1 MKAAKYILG
10 ALWAVAFVLG
20 LIGIYQRL
28 TNGHMLAGYGSYVVW
43 GLWVAA
49 YAYFVGLSA
58 GSFLFAAL
66 ANVLNL
72 QELKPLTRP
81 ALWTS
86 FVSIAVAMIGVVL
99 DLGHMGRSFSL
110 FFRPNLSS
118 MMAWM
123 GILYAVFGLLLVA
136 MAWFMYKQNEG
147 MVKALFMVGIP
158 LAIAFP
164 GGGGALFATL
174 SAKPFWHTP
183 LTPVF
188 FVVGA
193 FVSGFALIA
202 ALAAVLWPKRT
213 EMMRLLG
220 RLVTVLIAVELVLE
234 WAEYSIPLWY
244 GVSPERDLLM
254 QVLAGQ
260 YWWVFWIIHIAL
272 GCVVPIALIWWR
284 PKSAAT
290 VGTAGFLAAAT
301 FLAVRLNIVI
311 PGQVTPELQGLENAF
326 RDSRLTFAYAPT
338 THEWLVMAFL
348 VSVAFGLLWLG
359 FRLLPLIDSKEVQ
372 PNERAA

>member
-1 MKAAKYILG
+1 MKATKYILG
-10 ALWAVAFVLG
+10 ALWAIAFVLG
-20 LIGIYQRL
+20 LVGIYQRL

-66 ANVLNL
+66 VNVLNV
-72 QELKPLTRP
+72 QELKPLTRA

-86 FVSIAVAMIGVVL
+86 FVSIAVAMMGVVL
-99 DLGHMGRSFSL
+99 DLGHMGRAFSL

-136 MAWFMYKQNEG
+136 LAWFIYKRNDG

-158 LAIAFP
+158 LAVAFP

-174 SAKPFWHTP
+174 SAKPYWHTP

-193 FVSGFALIA
+193 FVSGFALLA
-202 ALAAVLWPKRT
+202 ALAAVVWPKRT
-213 EMMRLLG
+213 EMIRLMG
-220 RLVTVLIAVELVLE
+220 RLVIALVAIELVLE

-244 GVSPERDLLM
+244 GVSPEKDLLM
-254 QVLAGQ
+254 QVLTGQ
-260 YWWVFWIIHIAL
+260 YWWVFWIVHILL
-272 GCVVPIALIWWR
+272 GSLVPIALIWWK
-284 PKSAAT
+284 PKSAVT
-290 VGTAGFLAAAT
+290 VGTAGFLTAAT

-311 PGQVTPELQGLENAF
+311 PGQVTPELHGLEKAF
-326 RDSRLTFAYAPT
+326 TDHRLTFAYTPT
-338 THEWLVMAFL
+338 THEWLVMAFM